1 MSKVEERFWSD
12 MGAFTRARIGLG
24 RAGAAVRTETLLH
37 FQLAAAR
44 ARDAVYHSFDP
55 HAVERAVS
63 PTACIHVSSRAT
75 DRVIYLRRPD
85 LGRRLSSESL
95 TRLSE
100 HHQVGGY
107 DIVFV
112 IADGLSP
119 SASITNAA
127 PLIDA
132 CIAQLSG
139 WEIAPVVIASQ
150 SRVALG
156 DEIAG
161 ALGARSVAIL
171 LGERPGLSVPD
182 SLGLYF
188 TWNPAVGTP
197 DSKRNCIS
205 NIHAAGL
212 SNQAAAKIAVWLIR
226 EAARLKISG
235 VTLKENAGRDQLS
248 GLSPALLAPLSTA
261 S

>member
-1 MSKVEERFWSD
+1 MSNQEERFWGD
-12 MGAFTRARIGLG
+12 MRAFTQARIGLG
-24 RAGAAVRTETLLH
+24 RSGAAVRTETLLN

-44 ARDAVYHSFDP
+44 ARDAVYCPFNP
-55 HAVERAVS
+55 YAVERAVS
-63 PTACIHVSSRAT
+63 PMDCIHVASRAT
-75 DRVIYLRRPD
+75 DRAIYVRRPD

-95 TRLSE
+95 ARLSE
-100 HHQVGGY
+100 HDHVGGY

-119 SASITNAA
+119 AASITNAA
-127 PLIDA
+127 PLIGA

-139 WEIAPVVIASQ
+139 WEIAPIVIASQ
-150 SRVALG
+150 ARVALG

-161 ALGARSVAIL
+161 ALGARAVAIL

-205 NIHAAGL
+205 NIHAEGL
-212 SNQAAAKIAVWLIR
+212 SNQTAAKIAVWLIR
-226 EAARLKISG
+226 ESARLKISG

-248 GLSPALLAPLSTA
+248 GPSSALTAPLSTA